1 MANRKISQ
9 FTPITDITEVSGL
22 AGYDSTTNVQ
32 ISGNDLIASLQN
44 NGLGGG
50 FQATGT
56 FRNLFENGS
65 PIAGTV
71 DIAHFGYALS
81 QADPSFYLATQDCK
95 LVSIGFKWLGSNPT
109 SGINAADSWEI
120 FAYKL
125 NDINDD
131 PNDSTNYGS
140 GITTGILLEQ
150 SDNNGYP
157 GQFNTLTVPIPMSE
171 GEMWAFA
178 GVETGAIG
186 DQSGEAIIW
195 LNFETGF
202 NEPVPVPPLAIVD
215 VTTYNETEAGEN
227 DGAVSITIQGGT
239 PDYDVQVQNQQG
251 GGKGPITGTN
261 NQEVF
266 NFGVQAG
273 GTLNNNLVPGTYDI
287 LGGDSS
293 IPQLS
298 LGALGQSFT
307 IEPGV
312 DPEPELI
319 SFRSSLTS
327 YQSIQEACQIEV
339 DGDFYK
345 ETNGPVALTDV
356 IYTATDG
363 QETVREGF
371 YKRAVGY
378 YKVGADGIVT
388 EIGECE
394 ALKLTEIPSTR
405 EAAPNFET
413 ACETPLGLEDI
424 LFKSGDPTTINI
436 GDSMYQDPDG
446 LVLVDKGGFY
456 KAQMPQAGNVWY
468 ILDKGVVVDVGLCE
482 GPKPGLS
489 QFTSTTKPA
498 PSSIEACEEILGV
511 EDVLFKTGNPD
522 IINPGD
528 EVYSDSAGTSTIPPG
543 FYKGVF
549 NGDAVW
555 YESNPPFVSAR
566 GGCDDPKPGL
576 ISFASTIEPYE
587 GDPSLACE
595 LRIEGVMYKSTIG
608 DVRAGDIIYADPQGT
623 TPAGEGFWKQDTV
636 DDNQVYFVFDGGEVD
651 NTRGC

>member
-239 PDYDVQVQNQQG
+239 PNYDVQIEETTTAQNFLING
-251 GGKGPITGTN
+251 SN
-261 NQEVF
+261 NQTIF

-273 GTLNNNLVPGTYDI
+273 GTLARNLAPGTYDI

-293 IPQLS
+293 P
-298 LGALGQSFT
+298 
-307 IEPGV
+307 P
-312 DPEPELI
+312 
-319 SFRSSLTS
+319 
-327 YQSIQEACQIEV
+327 
-339 DGDFYK
+339 
-345 ETNGPVALTDV
+345 
-356 IYTATDG
+356 
-363 QETVREGF
+363 
-371 YKRAVGY
+371 
-378 YKVGADGIVT
+378 
-388 EIGECE
+388 
-394 ALKLTEIPSTR
+394 
-405 EAAPNFET
+405 
-413 ACETPLGLEDI
+413 PL
-424 LFKSGDPTTINI
+424 
-436 GDSMYQDPDG
+436 
-446 LVLVDKGGFY
+446 
-456 KAQMPQAGNVWY
+456 
-468 ILDKGVVVDVGLCE
+468 
-482 GPKPGLS
+482 
-489 QFTSTTKPA
+489 
-498 PSSIEACEEILGV
+498 
-511 EDVLFKTGNPD
+511 
-522 IINPGD
+522 
-528 EVYSDSAGTSTIPPG
+528 
-543 FYKGVF
+543 
-549 NGDAVW
+549 
-555 YESNPPFVSAR
+555 
-566 GGCDDPKPGL
+566 
-576 ISFASTIEPYE
+576 
-587 GDPSLACE
+587 
-595 LRIEGVMYKSTIG
+595 
-608 DVRAGDIIYADPQGT
+608 
-623 TPAGEGFWKQDTV
+623 
-636 DDNQVYFVFDGGEVD
+636 
-651 NTRGC
+651 